1 MLYLFLFFHHFHAV
15 IYRGDPMGP
24 KAPAG
29 LEKPE
34 SYHDFHEEHFFAA
47 TWSVH
52 IFALVALAHVQSKG
66 KLLLKKIRSR
76 V

>member
-1 MLYLFLFFHHFHAV
+1 
-15 IYRGDPMGP
+15 MGP